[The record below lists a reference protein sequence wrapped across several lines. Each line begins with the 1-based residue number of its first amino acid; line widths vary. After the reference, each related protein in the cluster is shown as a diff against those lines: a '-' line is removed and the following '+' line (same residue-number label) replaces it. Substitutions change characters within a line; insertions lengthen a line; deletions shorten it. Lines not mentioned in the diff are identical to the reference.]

1 MITLYGYASSP
12 NVLKV
17 RILLEEGAT
26 PYTERD
32 IRRERDETCSARFVE
47 LSPTGAV
54 PAIEDGDT
62 GVELFESSAILLYLG
77 ERYAVGLPEE
87 SPDRAEV
94 YKWLFFESASVSP
107 LFEAIYK
114 LYTVDGDWVA
124 PALEFHQQQLRE
136 RIQLLENHL
145 TGADYVAGTFS
156 IADIAL
162 FPMLDMLED
171 FIDVPLSHYPKL
183 ERWIKRLSGR
193 PAFQRAM
200 GANGLVD
207 GLH

>member
-17 RILLEEGAT
+17 RILLEEGSI
-26 PYTERD
+26 PYEERD
-32 IRRERDETCSARFVE
+32 IRRERDETCSGRFLE

-54 PAIEDGDT
+54 PAIEDSGT
-62 GVELFESSAILLYLG
+62 GVELFESSAILLYLA
-77 ERYAVGLPEE
+77 ERYAVCLPEE
-87 SPDRAEV
+87 PADRAEI
-94 YKWLFFESASVSP
+94 YKWLIFESASVSP

-114 LYTVDGDWVA
+114 LYMLDGDWIA

-136 RIQLLENHL
+136 RIQLLESNL
-145 TGADYVAGTFS
+145 IDVDYVAGAFS

-171 FIDVPLSHYPKL
+171 FIDVPVSHYPEL
-183 ERWIKRLSGR
+183 DRWIQRLSGR
-193 PAFQRAM
+193 AAFQTASATNHRV
-200 GANGLVD
+200 NGV
-207 GLH
+207 

>member
-17 RILLEEGAT
+17 RILLEEGAI
-26 PYTERD
+26 PYEERD
-32 IRRERDETCSARFVE
+32 IRRERDATCSARFLE

-54 PAIEDGDT
+54 PAIEDSST
-62 GVELFESSAILLYLG
+62 GVDLFESSAILLYLG
-77 ERYAVGLPEE
+77 ERYAVALPAQ

-94 YKWLFFESASVSP
+94 YKWLIFESASVSP

-114 LYTVDGDWVA
+114 LYMVDGDWVA

-136 RIQLLENHL
+136 RIQLLESHL
-145 TGADYVAGTFS
+145 RGADYVAGAFS
-156 IADIAL
+156 LADIAL

-171 FIDVPLSHYPKL
+171 FIDVPVSHYPAL
-183 ERWIKRLSGR
+183 DRWRRRLSER
-193 PAFQRAM
+193 DSFQKAS
-200 GANGLVD
+200 GANRRVNGVS
-207 GLH
+207 